1 MEENLLYLAQKK
13 KLSNSDIYSI
23 ALNHPVSENILVG
36 LYQCGTFNLKRVEN
50 YAKQKNMNLEE
61 IKEKIK
67 QQKLKNP
74 EIIDLNDTETWNLL
88 TTDER
93 LQIAVK
99 DIDNGRGEKI
109 KGRIEEL
116 YNIQEIANLYREIY
130 NSQNKNDNPN
140 NKEKL
145 EKYKNL
151 IKLHNKL
158 GLENTDNII
167 NILEDELSN
176 EMLMNLYCDGLI
188 DLDVLESY
196 GEKELVIETYNQG
209 KLQEKALKKAIIK
222 YPIPLKEEQI
232 YQYYQKGILTSRDI
246 LDLYINDRIN
256 LESLKTINREL
267 PEEEK
272 IDLKLTEK
280 ELANLYKEAQNK
292 KKQKNTNL
300 ETNIKYKRYGLIYQ
314 NFKREGL
321 DENQK
326 ITLDKKLLENI
337 PDVTQEDI
345 IELYRD
351 NLLTLETILAQG
363 GDELV
368 KKLVLQ
374 GDLRTNDSR
383 RYFKSE
389 QTNVKI
395 EEILQNPNVDETEKI
410 ILIYTTYGDDKNKRD
425 NLVEYLSAYSTDLN
439 GEATKQRGEGK
450 GEKDSKKTI
459 TDPYERWKLF
469 TLLDPNYSRK
479 YVGGYLIVKLHNTQK
494 AIIEKMYEKKNG
506 KIISAYGTATFVLDV
521 DEYEKL
527 ENELIVNN
535 KFNIAKIRKVAKENP
550 EVITKITH
558 HPPVL
563 DEEGNEKTSWGK
575 RLLVNIC
582 NKDEQKMYSE
592 GEIKQIEECMKS
604 IEKSR
609 QDFSR

>member
-23 ALNHPVSENILVG
+23 ALNNTVSEDILAE
-36 LYQCGTFNLKRVEN
+36 LYQCGAFNLKRVEN

-61 IKEKIK
+61 IKDKIK
-67 QQKLKNP
+67 QQKFKNP
-74 EIIDLNDTETWNLL
+74 EMIDLNDTETWDLL
-88 TTDER
+88 NTEER
-93 LQIAVK
+93 LQIAIK
-99 DIDNGRGEKI
+99 DIDNGRGKKI
-109 KGRIEEL
+109 KGRIEKL
-116 YNIQEIANLYREIY
+116 YDSQEIANLYREIY
-130 NSQNKNDNPN
+130 NSQNKNDIPN
-140 NKEKL
+140 NKEKI

-151 IKLHNKL
+151 IKLHNEL
-158 GLENTDNII
+158 GLQNTDNIV

-176 EMLMNLYCDGLI
+176 EMLMNLYGDSLI
-188 DLDVLESY
+188 NLDILESY
-196 GEKELVIETYNQG
+196 GEKELIIETYNQG
-209 KLQEKALKKAIIK
+209 KIKETDLNKAITK

-232 YQYYQKGILTSRDI
+232 YHYYQKGILTSRDI
-246 LDLYINDRIN
+246 LDLYLDDRIN
-256 LESLKTINREL
+256 LESLKTINRML

-272 IDLKLTEK
+272 IALKLTEQ
-280 ELANLYKEAQNK
+280 ELANLYKEAQNE

-300 ETNIKYKRYGLIYQ
+300 EANAKYKRYGLIYQ
-314 NFKREGL
+314 NLKREGL
-321 DENQK
+321 NENQK
-326 ITLDKKLLENI
+326 VILDKKLLENMQNI
-337 PDVTQEDI
+337 TEKDI
-345 IELYRD
+345 IELYKD

-439 GEATKQRGEGK
+439 GESTKQRGEGK

-469 TLLDPNYSRK
+469 TLLDPNYSKK
-479 YVGGYLIVKLHNTQK
+479 YVGGYLVVKLHNTQK
-494 AIIEKMYEKKNG
+494 AVIEKMYEKKNG

-592 GEIKQIEECMKS
+592 DEIKQIEECMKS

>member
-23 ALNHPVSENILVG
+23 ALNNTVSEDILAE

-50 YAKQKNMNLEE
+50 YAKQKNMNIEG
-61 IKEKIK
+61 IKDKIK
-67 QQKLKNP
+67 QQKFKNP
-74 EIIDLNDTETWNLL
+74 EMIDLNDTETWNLL
-88 TTDER
+88 TTEER
-93 LQIAVK
+93 LQIAIK
-99 DIDNGRGEKI
+99 DIDEGRGEKI
-109 KGRIEEL
+109 KERIEEL

-130 NSQNKNDNPN
+130 NSQHKNN
-140 NKEKL
+140 NTNNI

-158 GLENTDNII
+158 GLQETDNII

-176 EMLMNLYCDGLI
+176 EMLMNLYSDSLI
-188 DLDVLESY
+188 NLDILESY
-196 GEKELVIETYNQG
+196 GEKELIIETYNQG
-209 KLQEKALKKAIIK
+209 KIKETDLNKAITK

-232 YQYYQKGILTSRDI
+232 YHYHQKGILTSRDI
-246 LDLYINDRIN
+246 LDLYLDDRIN
-256 LESLKTINREL
+256 LESLKTINRML

-272 IDLKLTEK
+272 IALKLTEQ
-280 ELANLYKEAQNK
+280 ELANLYKEAQNEK
-292 KKQKNTNL
+292 KHKNTNL
-300 ETNIKYKRYGLIYQ
+300 EANAKYKRYGLIYQ
-314 NFKREGL
+314 NLKREGL
-321 DENQK
+321 NENQK
-326 ITLDKKLLENI
+326 VILDKKLLENMQNI
-337 PDVTQEDI
+337 TKKDI
-345 IELYRD
+345 IELYKD
-351 NLLTLETILAQG
+351 NLLTLETILAQS

-439 GEATKQRGEGK
+439 GESTKQRGEGK

-469 TLLDPNYSRK
+469 TLLDPNYSKK
-479 YVGGYLIVKLHNTQK
+479 YVGGYLVVKLHNTQK
-494 AIIEKMYEKKNG
+494 AVIEKMYEKKNG
-506 KIISAYGTATFVLDV
+506 KIISAYGTATFALDI

-535 KFNIAKIRKVAKENP
+535 KFNIAKIRKVAKETP

-563 DEEGNEKTSWGK
+563 DEGGKEKTSWGK
-575 RLLVNIC
+575 RLLENIC
-582 NKDEQKMYSE
+582 SGDEQKIYSE
-592 GEIKQIEECMKS
+592 DEIKQIEECIKS